1 MHRREVLIGTLA
13 DLFTRAERAALAAD
27 PGENA
32 DGGSCCL
39 DTPAFLVEG
48 ARETDIQEA
57 AKRSGLSVDSFR
69 WLGGRRWFWLR
80 TTHRGQANRRSTMM
94 EAAQRVLND
103 CATAG
108 VIPGFRACGYQQ
120 AD

>member
-1 MHRREVLIGTLA
+1 
-13 DLFTRAERAALAAD
+13 
-27 PGENA
+27 
-32 DGGSCCL
+32 
-39 DTPAFLVEG
+39 
-48 ARETDIQEA
+48 
-57 AKRSGLSVDSFR
+57 
-69 WLGGRRWFWLR
+69 
-80 TTHRGQANRRSTMM
+80 MM